1 MSSNLQ
7 DRAKRAAQLFA
18 DKARKPLVIEFAGV
32 PKAGKTTTLSH
43 VQTFLKRCGFRT
55 DIVVERASVC
65 PIRDKKHANFNV
77 WTACTTLAQ
86 ILEKTQ
92 NPPRPED
99 PQILFLDRGIF
110 DSICWMTMME
120 QISRVRKEDRELIQK
135 FLMIDDWR
143 KRISAVFVMLASPA
157 DSMNREQGLLP
168 VAGSEGSIMNSEI
181 LDKIKK
187 VNEQCAEQLNGEFRI
202 IPVNTSVGET
212 KDNPKRTVEVVVEAI
227 LSLVEGHVDENILS
241 CPKELVTELFAGE
254 CFIDRS
260 KAESLAEVFR
270 GPSARY
276 RPRDEVEQ
284 DNSVVQALP
293 IVVVRN
299 ADGDVLR
306 LRRREKRSDNPLHN
320 KIVIWAG
327 GHVRCE
333 DADNGDPLTHCAVR
347 ELEEELRLQVERSSL
362 HLMGAVY
369 FANGEGASKHVGI
382 AYEWR
387 AKTNDVSAVLS
398 RSEFFE
404 KSGTSLSGSFCSVE
418 KLSDDVHGKS
428 AGERLDE
435 PWSVELIR
443 NCLAKNAMEDL
454 FTRNSRP
461 AGGCAQ

>member
-18 DKARKPLVIEFAGV
+18 EKARKPLIIEFAGV

-55 DIVVERASVC
+55 DVVVERASVC

-92 NPPRPED
+92 NPPRPDD

-120 QISRVRKEDRELIQK
+120 QISRVREEDRELIQK

-157 DSMNREQGLLP
+157 DSMSREQGILP
-168 VAGSEGSIMNSEI
+168 VSGSGGSIMNPEI

-187 VNEQCAEQLNGEFRI
+187 VNEQCIEQLGGEFRLFPI
-202 IPVNTSVGET
+202 NTSAGET
-212 KDNPKRTVEVVVEAI
+212 KENPKRTAEVVVETI

-241 CPKELVTELFAGE
+241 CPKNLVTELFAGE
-254 CFIDRS
+254 CFIDS
-260 KAESLAEVFR
+260 GKAKSLAEAFR
-270 GPSARY
+270 GPGANY
-276 RPRDEVEQ
+276 RPRDEVEK
-284 DNSVVQALP
+284 DDSVVQALP

-299 ADGDVLR
+299 ADGEVLR
-306 LRRREKRSDNPLHN
+306 LRRREKSSNKPLHN

-333 DADNGDPLTHCAVR
+333 DADNGDPLIHCAIR
-347 ELEEELRLQVERSSL
+347 ELEEELRLQVKRSSL
-362 HLMGAVY
+362 RLIGAVY
-369 FANGEGASKHVGI
+369 FSNGEGTSKHAGI

-418 KLSDDVHGKS
+418 KLADDVQNKN
-428 AGERLDE
+428 AGEKLEE

-443 NCLAKNAMEDL
+443 NCLAKNAMKDL
-454 FTRNSRP
+454 FTHDSQPSGDR
-461 AGGCAQ
+461 AE

>member
-1 MSSNLQ
+1 VSSNLQ
-7 DRAKRAAQLFA
+7 DRAKRAAELFA

-43 VQTFLKRCGFRT
+43 VRTFLKRCGFRT
-55 DIVVERASVC
+55 DIVVERASGC

-99 PQILFLDRGIF
+99 PQMLFLDRGIF

-135 FLMIDDWR
+135 FLMTDDWR

-157 DSMNREQGLLP
+157 DSMRREQGVLP
-168 VAGSEGSIMNSEI
+168 VSGSGGSIMNPEI

-187 VNEQCAEQLNGEFRI
+187 VNEQCIEQLGGKFRLFPI
-202 IPVNTSVGET
+202 NTSAGET
-212 KDNPKRTVEVVVEAI
+212 KDNKQRTAEVVVEAI
-227 LSLVEGHVDENILS
+227 LSLVEGRVDENILS
-241 CPKELVTELFAGE
+241 CPKGLVTDLFAGE
-254 CFIDRS
+254 CFIDRD
-260 KAESLAEVFR
+260 KAESLADIFR
-270 GPSARY
+270 GPSATY
-276 RPRDEVEQ
+276 QPRDEVER

-293 IVVVRN
+293 IVVVCN
-299 ADGDVLR
+299 EDGEVLR
-306 LRRREKRSDNPLHN
+306 LRRREKRSENPLHN

-362 HLMGAVY
+362 RLMGAVH
-369 FANGEGASKHVGI
+369 FGNGERTAKHVGV

-404 KSGTSLSGSFCSVE
+404 KSGASLSGSFCSVE
-418 KLSDDVHGKS
+418 KLADDVQNKN
-428 AGERLDE
+428 AGEKLDE
-435 PWSVELIR
+435 PWSAELIR
-443 NCLAKNAMEDL
+443 NCLAKDAMEDL
-454 FTRNSRP
+454 FTRNSQP
-461 AGGCAQ
+461 SGGRA